1 MQTDSRIS
9 LTSDTIYDTLLPKK
23 ERLMEIR
30 LKKYPQK
37 YLRSVDEYTVADCI
51 GLSMRF
57 PGWKVIL
64 SPLPVRKTDTAIKL
78 LIIA

>member
-1 MQTDSRIS
+1 
-9 LTSDTIYDTLLPKK
+9 
-23 ERLMEIR
+23 MEIR

-37 YLRSVDEYTVADCI
+37 YLRSVDEYTVADCK